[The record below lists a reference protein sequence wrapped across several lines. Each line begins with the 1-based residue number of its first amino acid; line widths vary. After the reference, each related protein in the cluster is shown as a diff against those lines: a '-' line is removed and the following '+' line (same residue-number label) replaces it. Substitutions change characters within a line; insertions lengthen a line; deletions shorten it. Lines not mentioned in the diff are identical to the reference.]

1 MSMKPSPAVTQSLHE
16 MIREGFQP
24 RFGALRESFPAS
36 PLWAAVRATGTSI
49 WLDTGDLDAAR
60 KLWTRE
66 MEGLTTNN
74 TLLNAE
80 IQKGIYDG
88 AIPEVANRVRAASP
102 RISREEL
109 ILEIAFALNALHGLK
124 LVEAF
129 DCKVSVEL
137 HTALADDLE
146 ATVAYARRYH
156 AICPERFI
164 VKIPLT
170 PAGLL
175 AARIVVAEGI
185 PVNYTLGFSAR
196 QNSVIARIARATW
209 CNVFMGR
216 LNAYAA
222 DEKLC
227 DGRFVGEKATLAS
240 QHGLLELREQGIAT
254 KQIGASMRGPSQV
267 ADLAGL
273 DVFTIPVKV
282 AQGFVDSKPDPA
294 ALRSRLAECYEP
306 VYASGVDPAAEG
318 LPALWTIDEPTQ
330 RAVDACLAAGPE
342 RLDGKRLQDLFH
354 AHGAGQLF
362 PRLRE
367 ADLAALA
374 QDGKLPKR
382 ERWRARLASGEVGL
396 DALLTAAGLLSFT
409 ADQAALDQRIA
420 SLI

>member
-1 MSMKPSPAVTQSLHE
+1 MSMKPSPAVAQSLHE

-24 RFGALRESFPAS
+24 RFGALSESFPAS
-36 PLWAAVRATGTSI
+36 QLWAAVRATGTAI

-88 AIPEVANRVRAASP
+88 AIPEVANRVRAAAP

-137 HTALADDLE
+137 HTALAEDLE

-196 QNSVIARIARATW
+196 QNYVIARVARATW

-240 QHGLLELREQGIAT
+240 QRGLLELRAQGIAT

-282 AQGFVDSKPDPA
+282 AQGFVDSRPDPA
-294 ALRSRLAECYEP
+294 ALRSRLAERYEP

-318 LPALWTIDEPTQ
+318 LEALWTIDEATR

-342 RLDGKRLQDLFH
+342 RMDGKELQELFH
-354 AHGAGQLF
+354 AHGAGALF
-362 PRLRE
+362 PRLGA
-367 ADLAALA
+367 ADLAAIA

-382 ERWRARLASGEVGL
+382 ERWRRRLASGEVGL

>member
-1 MSMKPSPAVTQSLHE
+1 MKPSPAVAQSLHE

-24 RFGALRESFPAS
+24 RFGELQASFPAS
-36 PLWAAVRATGTSI
+36 ALWAAVRATGTAI
-49 WLDTGDLDAAR
+49 WLDTGDVEAAR

-80 IQKGIYDG
+80 IQKGLYDA
-88 AIPEVANRVRAASP
+88 AIPEVADRVRAAAP
-102 RISREEL
+102 RVSRDEL
-109 ILEIAFALNALHGLK
+109 VLEIAFALNALHGLK

-196 QNSVIARIARATW
+196 QNYVIARLARATW

-240 QHGLLELREQGIAT
+240 QRGLLDLRSQGIGT

-282 AQGFVDSKPDPA
+282 AQAFVDSRPEPSS
-294 ALRSRLAECYEP
+294 LRARLGERYEP
-306 VYASGVDPAAEG
+306 QWASGVDPRAEG
-318 LPALWTIDEPTQ
+318 LNALWEIDAATKS
-330 RAVDACLAAGPE
+330 AVDACLAHGPE
-342 RLDGKRLQDLFH
+342 RLDGQGLQDLFH
-354 AHGAGQLF
+354 RHGAGNLF
-362 PRLRE
+362 PRYAA
-367 ADLAALA
+367 ADLEAIAR
-374 QDGKLPKR
+374 DGKLPKR
-382 ERWRARLASGEVGL
+382 ERWKARLAQGEVGL
-396 DALLTAAGLLSFT
+396 DALLTTAGLLSFT
-409 ADQAALDQRIA
+409 ADQAALDQRVA